1 MLTAAPSSRA
11 EVFVRAVREVMTVRA
26 TAAAQP
32 EFSDANKETELKAKV
47 GPIWSALN
55 STAVSTSTTKL
66 NTIYQI
72 DYDLRKPGR
81 NYDSLIPA
89 IKAVGSWAHALK
101 STWLV
106 ESNMNAYQVAV
117 YLRQHMDANDGLLV
131 TRLQGDAA
139 WASLPADVVAWLQA
153 RLPIAA

>member
-1 MLTAAPSSRA
+1 MVRLELDSRFD
-11 EVFVRAVREVMTVRA
+11 EY
-26 TAAAQP
+26 
-32 EFSDANKETELKAKV
+32 L
-47 GPIWSALN
+47 
-55 STAVSTSTTKL
+55 KL
-66 NTIYQI
+66 NTIFQI

-89 IKAVGSWAHALK
+89 IEAVGSWAHPLK

-106 ESNMNAYQVAV
+106 ESNLNAYQIAV

-139 WASLPADVVAWLQA
+139 WASLPADVVAWLKA